1 LRQTEQTPRYDLS
14 YPFQPTPTTSPLGP
28 DTVPMPPPIPPS
40 MPRKRKLAP
49 ILTVGGAVL
58 VSAMIV
64 LVVASLNLG
73 AFTSSALFKN
83 TTSAQAPV
91 AALNTIVGHVRFSSS
106 GQINESTSQ
115 GIADEV
121 ELDLSNI
128 PHPSAGK
135 SYYAW
140 LLNDD
145 PVEGKA
151 LLLGQLPVIH
161 GLVHFQYGGDQQ
173 HTNLLE
179 VNNRLLVTEEDAGIT
194 PITPSLDKS
203 TWRYMAEFPQKPNP
217 LDTVHH
223 FSLLSHLRHLLASD
237 PTLALLEMPGGL
249 DTWLFRNVQKI
260 LEWSGSARDDWSVR
274 DTALM
279 HRQFIRILDYLDG
292 LSYVQN
298 DVPVDSPVLVN
309 ERLARVSL
317 LEFDIQ
323 HQVPP
328 GFLYHI
334 ALHLKGLVDSP
345 GATTAQKQLAIQV
358 DTAISKVQALLEQV
372 HQGAK
377 KLVMMTGAQLL
388 QPATLSLLDDMVKH
402 AQDAFVGQFDPT
414 TGEIQDGVT
423 QIHFAIQRLASM
435 DVVVMPNTSA
445 RTGSVELC
453 TPCLLH
459 SVHIQM

>member
-14 YPFQPTPTTSPLGP
+14 YPFQAAPTTNPLGP
-28 DTVPMPPPIPPS
+28 DTGPMPPPMPPRI
-40 MPRKRKLAP
+40 PRKRKLAP
-49 ILTVGGAVL
+49 ILIVGGAVL

-83 TTSAQAPV
+83 TTSTQAPV

-128 PHPSAGK
+128 PNPSAGK

-151 LLLGQLPVIH
+151 LLLGQLQVNH

-179 VNNRLLVTEEDAGIT
+179 VTNRLLVTEEDAGIT

-223 FSLLSHLRHLLASD
+223 FSQLSHLRHLLASD
-237 PTLALLEMPGGL
+237 PTLALLGMPGGL
-249 DTWLFRNVQKI
+249 DIWLFRNVQKI

-309 ERLARVSL
+309 ERIARVSL
-317 LEFDIQ
+317 LEFDVQ

-358 DTAISKVQALLEQV
+358 DTAINKVQALLEQV

-402 AQDAFVGQFDPT
+402 AQDAFVGQFDPA

-435 DVVVMPNTSA
+435 DVVVMPNSSA

-459 SVHIQM
+459 NVHIQM

>member
-1 LRQTEQTPRYDLS
+1 LRQTEQTPGYDFS
-14 YPFQPTPTTSPLGP
+14 YPYQAGPTTNPLGP
-28 DTVPMPPPIPPS
+28 NTGPGPIP
-40 MPRKRKLAP
+40 PRKRKLVP
-49 ILTVGGAVL
+49 ILTIGGAVL

-73 AFTSSALFKN
+73 AFSSSTLNKN
-83 TTSAQAPV
+83 TTSTHVPV
-91 AALNTIVGHVRFSSS
+91 AALATVVGHVFFSSS
-106 GQINESTSQ
+106 GQISESTSQ

-128 PHPSAGK
+128 PAPAAGK

-151 LLLGQLPVIH
+151 LLLGQLQVKH
-161 GLVHFQYGGDQQ
+161 GIVHFQYSGDQQ

-179 VNNRLLVTEEDAGIT
+179 VTNRLLVTEEDARIVPTT
-194 PITPSLDKS
+194 PTIDSS
-203 TWRYMAEFPQKPNP
+203 AWRYMAEFAQKPNP

-223 FSLLSHLRHLLASD
+223 FSLLNHLRHLLASD
-237 PTLALLEMPGGL
+237 PTLNLLGMPGGL
-249 DTWLFRNVQKI
+249 DIWLFRNTQKV
-260 LEWSGSARDDWSVR
+260 LEWSGSARDDWSLQS
-274 DTALM
+274 TGLM
-279 HRQFIRILDYLDG
+279 HRHFIRILDYLDG

-309 ERLARVSL
+309 ARLARVSL
-317 LEFDIQ
+317 LEFDVQ

-345 GATTAQKQLAIQV
+345 GATVAQRQLTIQIENAIN
-358 DTAISKVQALLEQV
+358 KVQALLEQV
-372 HQGAK
+372 HQDAK
-377 KLVMMTGAQLL
+377 KLVKMTDAQLL
-388 QPATLSLLDDMVKH
+388 QPATLSLLDDMTKH
-402 AQDAFVGQFDPT
+402 AQDAFVGQFDPA

-423 QIHFAIQRLASM
+423 QIHYAIQRLAAIN
-435 DVVVMPNTSA
+435 VVVIPNTSA
-445 RTGSVELC
+445 RTGSIELC
-453 TPCLLH
+453 TPCLLQ

>member
-1 LRQTEQTPRYDLS
+1 MKSNLI
-14 YPFQPTPTTSPLGP
+14 F
-28 DTVPMPPPIPPS
+28 PI
-40 MPRKRKLAP
+40 
-49 ILTVGGAVL
+49 
-58 VSAMIV
+58 
-64 LVVASLNLG
+64 SLN
-73 AFTSSALFKN
+73 
-83 TTSAQAPV
+83 
-91 AALNTIVGHVRFSSS
+91 
-106 GQINESTSQ
+106 
-115 GIADEV
+115 
-121 ELDLSNI
+121 
-128 PHPSAGK
+128 PSAGK

-151 LLLGQLPVIH
+151 LLLGQLQVNH
-161 GLVHFQYGGDQQ
+161 GLVHFQYDGDQQ

-179 VNNRLLVTEEDAGIT
+179 VTNRLLVTEEDAGIT

-203 TWRYMAEFPQKPNP
+203 AWRYMAEFPQKPNP

-237 PTLALLEMPGGL
+237 PTLALLGMPGGL
-249 DTWLFRNVQKI
+249 DIWLFRNVQKI

-309 ERLARVSL
+309 ERIARVSL
-317 LEFDIQ
+317 LEFDVQ

-358 DTAISKVQALLEQV
+358 DTAINKVQALLEQV

-402 AQDAFVGQFDPT
+402 AQDAFVGQFDPA